1 MEFKS
6 NQTIASQIADFVK
19 REIFSGRYEPGQKV
33 PPIREFAAFCCV
45 NPNTVVKVYAQ
56 LEAERL
62 IYTDSTL
69 GKFVNPDRA
78 AIAAEREKYLMRR
91 TAEFRAELER
101 CGVGRDEFMSLAAG
115 AWSEKG
121 SVEKKCVRETE
132 KGRKRKSCSDVR
144 TW

>member
-56 LEAERL
+56 LEAER
-62 IYTDSTL
+62 
-69 GKFVNPDRA
+69 PDRA

-91 TAEFRAELER
+91 TGEFRAELER

-121 SVEKKCVRETE
+121 SVEKK
-132 KGRKRKSCSDVR
+132 
-144 TW
+144 

>member
-45 NPNTVVKVYAQ
+45 NPNTVVKVYAE
-56 LEAERL
+56 LEAEGL

-69 GKFVNPDRA
+69 GKFVNADERGIAEKREEYLRA
-78 AIAAEREKYLMRR
+78 RMG
-91 TAEFRAELER
+91 EFRTELKG
-101 CGVGRDEFMSLAAG
+101 CGVDEEEFMKLAKEV
-115 AWSEKG
+115 SK
-121 SVEKKCVRETE
+121 
-132 KGRKRKSCSDVR
+132 
-144 TW
+144 

>member
-1 MEFKS
+1 M
-6 NQTIASQIADFVK
+6 
-19 REIFSGRYEPGQKV
+19 
-33 PPIREFAAFCCV
+33 

-91 TAEFRAELER
+91 TGEFRAELER

-121 SVEKKCVRETE
+121 SVEKK
-132 KGRKRKSCSDVR
+132 
-144 TW
+144 

>member
-91 TAEFRAELER
+91 TGEFRAELER
-101 CGVGRDEFMSLAAG
+101 C

-121 SVEKKCVRETE
+121 SVEKK
-132 KGRKRKSCSDVR
+132 
-144 TW
+144 

>member
-56 LEAERL
+56 LEAEPAHLHGQHAGEVRQPRQ
-62 IYTDSTL
+62 
-69 GKFVNPDRA
+69 GR

-121 SVEKKCVRETE
+121 SVEKK
-132 KGRKRKSCSDVR
+132 
-144 TW
+144 

>member
-69 GKFVNPDRA
+69 GKFVNPDRGG
-78 AIAAEREKYLMRR
+78 RSPRSGR
-91 TAEFRAELER
+91 STS
-101 CGVGRDEFMSLAAG
+101 CVGRGNFGRNWSGAASAG
-115 AWSEKG
+115 TS
-121 SVEKKCVRETE
+121 S
-132 KGRKRKSCSDVR
+132 
-144 TW
+144 